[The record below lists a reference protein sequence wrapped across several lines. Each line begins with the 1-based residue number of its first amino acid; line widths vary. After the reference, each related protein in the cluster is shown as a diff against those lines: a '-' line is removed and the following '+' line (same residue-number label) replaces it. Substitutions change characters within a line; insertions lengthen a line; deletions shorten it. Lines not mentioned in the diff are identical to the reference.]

1 MEALLVEILTDS
13 VSGAKL
19 FDLAE
24 SAANIAAVFDL
35 DSLAESGTGSEVEA
49 LDRSNFGPVAA
60 VQRV

>member
-24 SAANIAAVFDL
+24 SAANIAAHFDL
-35 DSLAESGTGSEVEA
+35 DCLAKSGTGSEIEV
-49 LDRSNFGPVAA
+49 LDGSDLGPVET
-60 VQRV
+60 V